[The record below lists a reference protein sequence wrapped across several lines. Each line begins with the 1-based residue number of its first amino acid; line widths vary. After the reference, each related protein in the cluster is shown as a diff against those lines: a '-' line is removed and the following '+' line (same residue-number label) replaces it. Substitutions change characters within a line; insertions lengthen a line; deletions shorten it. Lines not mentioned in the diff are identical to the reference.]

1 MKNEKKGA
9 GKPAPKGDTTSTKR
23 SNAKIARWQA
33 AAERDGF
40 ETWSQALTAWS
51 KGEACLTQRAP
62 DSSKAGVLSLPESV
76 KVENALPAVSG

>member
-1 MKNEKKGA
+1 MKNKTKGEA
-9 GKPAPKGDTTSTKR
+9 KASPKGDTTSTKR

-51 KGEACLTQRAP
+51 NGEAHLIKQEKRHENSRRTQHEIKRF
-62 DSSKAGVLSLPESV
+62 
-76 KVENALPAVSG
+76 

>member
-1 MKNEKKGA
+1 MQNLQLKKKGA

-51 KGEACLTQRAP
+51 NGEAHLIKQEKPT
-62 DSSKAGVLSLPESV
+62 
-76 KVENALPAVSG
+76 

>member
-1 MKNEKKGA
+1 MKSKTKGA

-51 KGEACLTQRAP
+51 KGEACLTKVAADGGKAAAQKVNPR
-62 DSSKAGVLSLPESV
+62 SKVAV
-76 KVENALPAVSG
+76 KPRRR

>member
-1 MKNEKKGA
+1 MVNMKPITSSVSKKKGA
-9 GKPAPKGDTTSTKR
+9 GKLAPKGDTTSTRR

-51 KGEACLTQRAP
+51 KGEACLTR
-62 DSSKAGVLSLPESV
+62 SKPNGLLCTKSV
-76 KVENALPAVSG
+76 

>member
-1 MKNEKKGA
+1 MQSKSKKKGA

-51 KGEACLTQRAP
+51 KGEACLTKREPDLKLRAE
-62 DSSKAGVLSLPESV
+62 KI
-76 KVENALPAVSG
+76 